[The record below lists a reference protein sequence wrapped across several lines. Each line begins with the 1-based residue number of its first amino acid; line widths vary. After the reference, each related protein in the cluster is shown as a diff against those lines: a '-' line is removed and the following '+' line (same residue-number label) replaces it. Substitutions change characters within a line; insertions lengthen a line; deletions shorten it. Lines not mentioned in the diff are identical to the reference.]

1 MKNYI
6 VILNLLFSSDGS
18 YKALISYL
26 KTADYWARP
35 MTNVWFIKTTINA
48 GDLRDGIKSR
58 LNFSDKVI
66 VIEVSG
72 KNWGT
77 SNIEKNV
84 TDWMKLNLQ

>member
-35 MTNVWFIKTTINA
+35 MTNV
-48 GDLRDGIKSR
+48 RDGIKSR